1 MPPGAEV
8 TEPDPVPARLT
19 VNVNWFDT
27 AGANFALQVV
37 DRVFNVIVVLAVLPV
52 QPPDQPAKMD
62 PDAGEAVRVMTE
74 YFA

>member
-1 MPPGAEV
+1 
-8 TEPDPVPARLT
+8 
-19 VNVNWFDT
+19 
-27 AGANFALQVV
+27 LQVV
-37 DRVFNVIVVLAVLPV
+37 DRVFNVIAVLAVLPV